1 MYEYLFVLTSFLF
14 FFNTNNCILT
24 KYLLI
29 FAPSN
34 NKKNKN
40 KDMDYRDLNLQGL
53 TTERQWE
60 VSEAFPVLMRKV
72 YVWMT
77 MALVITGFTA
87 YGVAT
92 SPGILQAIYTNQI
105 LFWGL
110 IIAEFAI
117 VIGVSAA
124 INRLSL
130 TTATLMFILYSVING
145 ALMSYIFLA
154 YTASSIAT
162 VFFITAG
169 TFAAMAIIGYTTKT
183 DLTSLGK
190 ILMMALIGLIIATVV
205 NLFIKSSGFT
215 LILSYVGVLV
225 FVGLTAYDSQKI
237 KQMLLQAPDAGEAAQ
252 KLALLGALSLYLD
265 FINLFLYLLRI
276 FGRRD

>member
-1 MYEYLFVLTSFLF
+1 MNYNDFEL
-14 FFNTNNCILT
+14 
-24 KYLLI
+24 
-29 FAPSN
+29 
-34 NKKNKN
+34 KNLSI
-40 KDMDYRDLNLQGL
+40 DDQLAM
-53 TTERQWE
+53 
-60 VSEAFPVLMRKV
+60 SSAFPVLMRKV

-77 MALVITGFTA
+77 LALVITGFTA

-92 SPGILQAIYTNQI
+92 SPGVQQAIFTNQI

-110 IIAEFAI
+110 IIAEFAL

-130 TTATLMFILYSVING
+130 AMATLMFILYSVING
-145 ALMSYIFLA
+145 ALLSSIFLI

-169 TFAAMAIIGYTTKT
+169 TFATMALIGYTTKT
-183 DLTSLGK
+183 DLSSIGK
-190 ILMMALIGLIIATVV
+190 YLFMALIGLVIATFV
-205 NLFIKSSGFT
+205 NFFIKSSGFDY
-215 LILSYVGVLV
+215 ILSYIGVLI

-237 KQMLLQAPDAGEAAQ
+237 KQMLLQAPDAGEGAQ
-252 KLALLGALSLYLD
+252 KIALLGALSLYLD

>member
-1 MYEYLFVLTSFLF
+1 
-14 FFNTNNCILT
+14 
-24 KYLLI
+24 
-29 FAPSN
+29 
-34 NKKNKN
+34 
-40 KDMDYRDLNLQGL
+40 MDYRDLNLQGL
-53 TTERQWE
+53 TAERQWE

-77 MALVITGFTA
+77 MALVITGLTA

-110 IIAEFAI
+110 IIAEFAL

-124 INRLSL
+124 INKLSL
-130 TTATLMFILYSVING
+130 TTATMMFILYSVING

-169 TFAAMAIIGYTTKT
+169 TFAAMAVIGYTTKT

-190 ILMMALIGLIIATVV
+190 ILMMALIGLIIATLV

-215 LILSYVGVLV
+215 LILSYVGVLI

-265 FINLFLYLLRI
+265 FINLFIYLLRI
-276 FGRRD
+276 FGRRE